1 MLDRRRFMAST
12 SLLLTAPLLHA
23 QASLPAFPGKPVT
36 MVVPFAAG
44 QSGDILARLIGESL
58 ARLWGQ
64 PLIVDNKGG
73 AGGTLG
79 SIAVVRA
86 TPDGYTL
93 LLGSSGPTA
102 IAPSLYKKVGYDP
115 NKDFTPIVNVAGVP
129 QVLLVSAGS
138 PHRTVQDLLNAARAQ
153 PGKLSYGSGG
163 KGSTAH
169 LTMELFKSMAGIE
182 IEHVPYKGA
191 GPAYPDLVAGR
202 LDAMFD
208 TTPAALALIRAGQIR
223 ALGVSTEQRTPSLP
237 DVPTLAQAGIK
248 GFELVAWWGIL
259 APAGL
264 NPALQQRLNQDFRKV
279 LALEEVKRR
288 LEDLGMVVLAGSSDD
303 FRQFIRSEHEKF
315 AALIRNNNIVVE

>member
-1 MLDRRRFMAST
+1 MLDRRRFMTST

-79 SIAVVRA
+79 SIAVARA

-138 PHRTVQDLLNAARAQ
+138 QHRSVQDLLNAARAQ

-182 IEHVPYKGA
+182 MEHVPYKGA

-208 TTPAALALIRAGQIR
+208 TTPAALPLIRAGQIR

>member
-1 MLDRRRFMAST
+1 
-12 SLLLTAPLLHA
+12 
-23 QASLPAFPGKPVT
+23 
-36 MVVPFAAG
+36 
-44 QSGDILARLIGESL
+44 
-58 ARLWGQ
+58 
-64 PLIVDNKGG
+64 
-73 AGGTLG
+73 
-79 SIAVVRA
+79 
-86 TPDGYTL
+86 
-93 LLGSSGPTA
+93 
-102 IAPSLYKKVGYDP
+102 
-115 NKDFTPIVNVAGVP
+115 
-129 QVLLVSAGS
+129 
-138 PHRTVQDLLNAARAQ
+138 
-153 PGKLSYGSGG
+153 
-163 KGSTAH
+163 
-169 LTMELFKSMAGIE
+169 MELFKSMAGIE
-182 IEHVPYKGA
+182 MEHVPYKGA

-208 TTPAALALIRAGQIR
+208 TTPAALPLIRAGQIR

>member
-1 MLDRRRFMAST
+1 MLDRRRFMTST

-79 SIAVVRA
+79 SIAVARA

-93 LLGSSGPTA
+93 LLGTSGPTA

-138 PHRTVQDLLNAARAQ
+138 QHRSVQDLLNAARAQ

-182 IEHVPYKGA
+182 MEHVPYKGA

-208 TTPAALALIRAGQIR
+208 TTPAALPLIRAGQIR

>member
-1 MLDRRRFMAST
+1 MLDRRRFTVST
-12 SLLLTAPLLHA
+12 SLLFTAPVLRA
-23 QASLPAFPGKPVT
+23 QSVVSAFPNKPVT

-44 QSGDILARLIGESL
+44 QSGDILARVIGESL
-58 ARLWGQ
+58 MRQWNQ
-64 PLIVDNKGG
+64 PLVVDNKGG

-79 SIAVVRA
+79 SITVARA
-86 TPDGYTL
+86 TADGYTL

-102 IAPSLYKKVGYDP
+102 IAPSLYKNVGYDP

-129 QVLLVSAGS
+129 QVLLVPAGS
-138 PHRTVQDLLNAARAQ
+138 PYRTVQDLVTAAKSA

-169 LTMELFKSMAGIE
+169 LTMELLKSMAGLE

-191 GPAYPDLVAGR
+191 GPAYPDLVAAR

-208 TTPAALALIRAGQIR
+208 TTPAALPLIKAGQIR
-223 ALGVSTEQRTPSLP
+223 ALGVSTAQRSSSLP

-248 GFELVAWWGIL
+248 GFELVAWWGVL

-264 NPALQQRLNQDFRKV
+264 SQAVQQRLNQDFRRV
-279 LALEEVKRR
+279 LALDEVKRR
-288 LEDLGMVVLAGSSDD
+288 LEDLGMVVLAGSSDE
-303 FRQFIRSEHEKF
+303 FRQFIRTEHAKF
-315 AALIRNNNIVVE
+315 AAVIKANNIVVD